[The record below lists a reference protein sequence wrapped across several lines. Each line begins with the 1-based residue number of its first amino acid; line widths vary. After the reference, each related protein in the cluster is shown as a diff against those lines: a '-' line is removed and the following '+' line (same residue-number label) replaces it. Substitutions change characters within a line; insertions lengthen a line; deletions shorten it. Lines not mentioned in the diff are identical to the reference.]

1 MMVAWIRLRKMKK
14 LKKTKPND
22 QLTRKSSKLLLIK
35 VIIITEMI
43 KVILTIKV
51 IIIIGTLHNG

>member
-1 MMVAWIRLRKMKK
+1 MKK